1 MPLITGQATI
11 GTVSTVLFYTPPGPS
26 VITINSATAST
37 TTAYVAVGS
46 GAATTTNGYILDPGH
61 TITYASY
68 QKSPGGT
75 VNAIGGGSPA
85 TLSWI
90 ISDPQG

>member
-11 GTVSTVLFYTPPGPS
+11 GTVSTILFNTPPGPA
-26 VITINSATAST
+26 VVTINSGTVSTA
-37 TTAYVAVGS
+37 TAYVTVGA

-61 TITYASY
+61 TITYATY
-68 QKSPGGT
+68 QKSPTGT

-90 ISDPQG
+90 ISDPQS